1 MRRALRLVVPT
12 ALLVAAACGEQASPI
27 DDSLR
32 RDLDVV
38 GAQAVELAPAGRRTQ
53 VVSAIEQTG
62 TPEPA
67 PARTAAPAPRRS
79 TRSPSVRPAS
89 APRRAPVPIR
99 TVERTESEPAPAP
112 AVEPTRVAESPAP
125 VPAPRASAPE
135 PAPAPLPAPERP
147 PRGGWKTV
155 GEVIR
160 NAPFPI
166 LP

>member
-67 PARTAAPAPRRS
+67 PKRTAAP
-79 TRSPSVRPAS
+79 T
-89 APRRAPVPIR
+89 PRRAKRAPAPVR
-99 TVERTESEPAPAP
+99 TVERPEPAPAP
-112 AVEPTRVAESPAP
+112 VVEPTRVAEP
-125 VPAPRASAPE
+125 
-135 PAPAPLPAPERP
+135 PAPERP